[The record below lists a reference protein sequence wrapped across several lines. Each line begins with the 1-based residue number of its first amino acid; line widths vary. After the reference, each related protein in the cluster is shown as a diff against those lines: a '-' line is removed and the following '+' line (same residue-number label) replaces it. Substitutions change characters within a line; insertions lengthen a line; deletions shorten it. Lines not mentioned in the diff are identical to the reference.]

1 MLDRIFQDFVD
12 LVYFLEF
19 LEEHPAL
26 HESYDNYLKDLF
38 GISIDDSSPQPG
50 HNRNR
55 HTSLFVRF
63 IMASLLNRHGYS
75 GEEYDFRVPLANVLI
90 FQAIETL
97 QMRIINDNNERQLFL
112 NNTANAKLWSQLLA
126 SRYKDKDTVAH
137 RRIGYCIPISLKER
151 QDYEYEQE
159 QKAKKENKLG

>member
-1 MLDRIFQDFVD
+1 LFPLCSIHHGQSIKQTWILGRRIR
-12 LVYFLEF
+12 L
-19 LEEHPAL
+19 
-26 HESYDNYLKDLF
+26 
-38 GISIDDSSPQPG
+38 
-50 HNRNR
+50 
-55 HTSLFVRF
+55 
-63 IMASLLNRHGYS
+63 
-75 GEEYDFRVPLANVLI
+75 RVPLANVLI

-112 NNTANAKLWSQLLA
+112 NNTANAQLLA